1 MKGAFAIM
9 GLLEQIIIEFPV
21 VVTISQPYIHLMVWW
36 FLIFVIAL
44 FFKIS
49 KKMPNTK
56 EGIIAALS
64 ILVFCVAYALIHIF
78 KPLGLDDYLVLPLPF
93 LDFQEGNM
101 ILMAYEVNEKGWVVI
116 PKLCSNITSML
127 LLAFLVNQI
136 YAFKPGNL
144 KTPGWLVFRFFST
157 LIAIGV
163 YYGVHLV
170 LRKFLGRIPD
180 GSELQHF
187 MRFVPILLLGA
198 LISLFLVAWCK
209 KHMGIFQKVI
219 NPAFEGMY
227 GFFFTNRFGVQLTR
241 AMATTLILTLF
252 AVSLQKV
259 FINHGLALTIPLR
272 PVSGEAMFALAG
284 LFILWIIVGFL
295 M

>member
-1 MKGAFAIM
+1 M

-56 EGIIAALS
+56 EGLIAALS
-64 ILVFCVAYALIHIF
+64 ILLFCVAYALIHIF

-252 AVSLQKV
+252 AVSLQNA
-259 FINHGLALTIPLR
+259 FIENGLALTIPLR
-272 PVSGEAMFALAG
+272 PVSVEAMIALG
-284 LFILWIIVGFL
+284 SLFMLWIIVGFL

>member
-36 FLIFVIAL
+36 LLIFFAAL
-44 FFKIS
+44 ILKLIN
-49 KKMPNTK
+49 KMPNTR

-78 KPLGLDDYLVLPLPF
+78 KPLGLDEYLVLPLPF

-116 PKLCSNITSML
+116 PKFCSNITSLL

-163 YYGVHLV
+163 YYGVDMV
-170 LRKFLGRIPD
+170 LRKFLNKIPD

-187 MRFVPILLLGA
+187 MRFVPFLLLGA
-198 LISLFLVAWCK
+198 LIALFLVAWCK

-227 GFFFTNRFGVQLTR
+227 GFFFKNRFGVQLTR

-252 AVSLQKV
+252 AVYVQKV
-259 FINHGLALTIPLR
+259 FIDHGLALTIPLR
-272 PVSGEAMFALAG
+272 PVSGEAMFALG
-284 LFILWIIVGFL
+284 SLFMLWIIVGFL

>member
-9 GLLEQIIIEFPV
+9 GLPDQIIIEFPRV
-21 VVTISQPYIHLMVWW
+21 LTISQPYTHLMTCWL
-36 FLIFVIAL
+36 LIFVFAL
-44 FFKIS
+44 FLKLT
-49 KKMPNTK
+49 KKMANTR

-116 PKLCSNITSML
+116 PKLCSNITSLL

-157 LIAIGV
+157 MFAIGI

-170 LRKFLGRIPD
+170 LRKFLNKIPE
-180 GSELQHF
+180 GSELEHF
-187 MRFVPILLLGA
+187 MRFVPILLLSA
-198 LISLFLVAWCK
+198 LIALFLVAWCK
-209 KHMGIFQKVI
+209 KHMGTFQKVI

-259 FINHGLALTIPLR
+259 FINHGFALTIPLR
-272 PVSGEAMFALAG
+272 PVSIEAMLSLAS

>member
-9 GLLEQIIIEFPV
+9 GLPDQIIIEFPRV
-21 VVTISQPYIHLMVWW
+21 LTISQPYTHLMTCWL
-36 FLIFVIAL
+36 LIFVFAL
-44 FFKIS
+44 FLKLT
-49 KKMPNTK
+49 KKLANTK
-56 EGIIAALS
+56 EGLIAALS

-116 PKLCSNITSML
+116 PKLCSNITSLL
-127 LLAFLVNQI
+127 LLALLVNQI

-170 LRKFLGRIPD
+170 LRKFLNMIPE

-198 LISLFLVAWCK
+198 LIALFLVAWCK
-209 KHMGIFQKVI
+209 KHMGTFQKVI

-252 AVSLQKV
+252 AVSVQKA
-259 FINHGLALTIPLR
+259 FIENGLALTIPLR
-272 PVSGEAMFALAG
+272 PVSIEAMLSLAS

>member
-36 FLIFVIAL
+36 LLIFFIAL
-44 FFKIS
+44 ILKLIN
-49 KKMPNTK
+49 KMPNTR
-56 EGIIAALS
+56 EGLIAALS

-78 KPLGLDDYLVLPLPF
+78 KPLGLDEYLVLPLPF

-116 PKLCSNITSML
+116 PKLCSNITSLL

-144 KTPGWLVFRFFST
+144 KPPGWLVFRFFST

-163 YYGVHLV
+163 YYGVDMV
-170 LRKFLGRIPD
+170 LRKFLNKIPE
-180 GSELQHF
+180 GTELQHF
-187 MRFVPILLLGA
+187 MRFVPFLLLGA
-198 LISLFLVAWCK
+198 LIALFLVAWCK

-259 FINHGLALTIPLR
+259 FIDHGLALTIPLR
-272 PVSGEAMFALAG
+272 PVSGEAMFALG
-284 LFILWIIVGFL
+284 SLFMLWIIVGFL

>member
-1 MKGAFAIM
+1 M
-9 GLLEQIIIEFPV
+9 GLPDQIIIEFPRV
-21 VVTISQPYIHLMVWW
+21 LTISQPYTHLVTCWL
-36 FLIFVIAL
+36 LIFVIAL
-44 FFKIS
+44 VLKLT
-49 KKMPNTK
+49 KKMANTR

-64 ILVFCVAYALIHIF
+64 ILVMYVAYAFIHIF
-78 KPLGLDDYLVLPLPF
+78 RPLGLDHYLVLPLPF
-93 LDFQEGNM
+93 LNFQDGNM

-157 LIAIGV
+157 MIAIGV
-163 YYGVHLV
+163 YYGVDMV
-170 LRKFLGRIPD
+170 LRKFLNKIPD

-198 LISLFLVAWCK
+198 VISPFLVAWCK
-209 KHMGIFQKVI
+209 KHMGTFQKVI

-227 GFFFTNRFGVQLTR
+227 AFFFSNRFGVQLTR

-252 AVSLQKV
+252 AVSLQKA
-259 FINHGLALTIPLR
+259 FIDNQLDLIIPLR
-272 PVSGEAMFALAG
+272 PVSVEAMLALG
-284 LFILWIIVGFL
+284 SLFMLWIIVGFL